1 MNLSFKKY
9 YPLFVSLI
17 ILWIIFVTMS
27 AISYYRND
35 HHVVYSLDD
44 AYIHL
49 SMAKNLIEYG
59 VWGVT
64 RYGFASCSSSIIW
77 TALVAGIYYLTGAK
91 EIIPLILNLLFAS
104 LTLITSFYILKRF
117 GITPLE
123 SLFILIA
130 VIIFSPLPPIMF
142 TGMEHVM
149 HVWFTLVFIYFV
161 SIVISDESGNNRNYF
176 ILLLV
181 SFCLPSVRYEGFLAV
196 FAGVLMFL
204 LNGKWV
210 KGLLVMIVSVVP
222 VTVFGLISIRNG
234 WSFFPNSMTIRWNFA
249 EILTLED
256 FYKFLKIFAVYM
268 FAKFEVVIFS
278 LILISIVILVL
289 IRFRGNLSKIL
300 KNELTTII
308 VIYTANFV
316 LFAAYSRSGFSF
328 RYQIFLAVLGIL
340 FGSIIFIRYVVP
352 LMNRKSTIRTVIIIL
367 LVGIPFLYFATG
379 RIKLIFNTPQH
390 SSNIYE
396 QQYQMSKFIGQY
408 YKGRNIALNDIG
420 AVNYYNDIKCVDLA
434 GLSTLEVSKLKN
446 QYRFINYEI
455 NRLCLDK
462 NTEIAI
468 LYDSWFIFDEE
479 SVIPPEWRNV
489 GSWTIS
495 NNFVCGDTTISF
507 YSIREEVPG
516 TLIRNLQ
523 TFSPQLP
530 EVVKQA
536 GDYLK

>member
-1 MNLSFKKY
+1 
-9 YPLFVSLI
+9 
-17 ILWIIFVTMS
+17 
-27 AISYYRND
+27 
-35 HHVVYSLDD
+35 
-44 AYIHL
+44 
-49 SMAKNLIEYG
+49 
-59 VWGVT
+59 
-64 RYGFASCSSSIIW
+64 
-77 TALVAGIYYLTGAK
+77 
-91 EIIPLILNLLFAS
+91 
-104 LTLITSFYILKRF
+104 
-117 GITPLE
+117 
-123 SLFILIA
+123 
-130 VIIFSPLPPIMF
+130 
-142 TGMEHVM
+142 
-149 HVWFTLVFIYFV
+149 
-161 SIVISDESGNNRNYF
+161 
-176 ILLLV
+176 
-181 SFCLPSVRYEGFLAV
+181 
-196 FAGVLMFL
+196 
-204 LNGKWV
+204 
-210 KGLLVMIVSVVP
+210 
-222 VTVFGLISIRNG
+222 
-234 WSFFPNSMTIRWNFA
+234 
-249 EILTLED
+249 
-256 FYKFLKIFAVYM
+256 M